1 MALCLQLFIYGIL
14 NLTNKYCQ
22 YNTLNVQKIHSF
34 EELEV

>member
-1 MALCLQLFIYGIL
+1 MVLCLQLFIYGIL

-22 YNTLNVQKIHSF
+22 YNTVQKIHSF